1 MCVQAWFDAKVV
13 TDEIKIAHDAAS
25 IKVFRHYS
33 ALSLIS
39 TETIFQKLRLMVEQ
53 AFSDY
58 QILGDACNYYQCN
71 IYDSDLYWA
80 YQDAINGHSAI
91 PVKVV
96 MS

>member
-1 MCVQAWFDAKVV
+1 
-13 TDEIKIAHDAAS
+13 
-25 IKVFRHYS
+25 
-33 ALSLIS
+33 
-39 TETIFQKLRLMVEQ
+39 MVEQ

-91 PVKVV
+91 SVKVV